1 MNVLN
6 KLTLSSL
13 KQNKKRTIV
22 TIIGVSLAVALIVAV
37 TTFVSSFQGSIVK
50 KIKRE
55 DGTYHIIFNNIS
67 NENYLYIKNNANV
80 ESSYATQSLDYAML
94 NQKDNELFEIKAY
107 EPNGYDMRGIHAE
120 YGNLPSNENEIAV
133 PTVIYNGAITLPNG
147 EQKVFKEIYPIGS
160 KISLD
165 LGSIDKQ
172 KYTEQSNYKNKQ
184 TNGVVRCNEVFSKDN
199 SKEYTIVGTVDYLSY
214 SSSSI
219 QTIVTKL
226 DKVDTSKEIGMG
238 IALKKPQNAYKVGES
253 ISKELN
259 IPTSNISYN
268 TSLLLYEGVFF
279 NSTTT
284 GVLTMMASIVIAI
297 ILFTSIFVIRN
308 SFNISLTEKTKQ
320 IGMLASI
327 GATKKQIKKSILF
340 EGFIIGAISIP
351 IGIIVGI
358 LAVIIVL
365 GVVNVLLKS
374 VAIDNFQ
381 IDLYVSYIAIII
393 SVILSAIMI
402 FISSIKPARRATK
415 ISPIEAIRENNDIKI
430 SNKKLHV
437 SKITKKLF
445 GVPGE
450 IATKNFKRSKKKYRT
465 TIFSI
470 TLSIILFISMNS
482 VIENGFKAA
491 DIAYSDEGEENIIVH
506 NPYGDTSY
514 ELTNNYFNKILQLDN
529 IEEYSLKRYMSIACN
544 IDQATRTYTKIKDEI
559 YKNDANSKPAYI
571 HATFVSVGENLYKKY
586 VKELGLNYEDVKDKG
601 ILYDICRTRIDG
613 KIVEYSNLNIK
624 SGGTL
629 KYADFSK
636 TDDNENEE
644 NVEEDRYN
652 YNYKNEKTIKIALTT
667 TKTPLGMYNSVEIP
681 EPVIIISDKKM
692 DSVNK
697 QPKTYTAIGIKS
709 NKPDKLQKD
718 IEAIDETNKGYI
730 YNTQESKRQNEI
742 MVTIISIFLY
752 GFIIVISIIGIT
764 NIFNTITTNMA
775 LRNREFAILKSI
787 GMTNKEFKRM
797 INYESLIY
805 GVKSILYGI
814 PIGTILSYAI
824 YKVMSRKIETTY
836 KFPMIPIIISII
848 VVFAVIFITMRYSS
862 KKSEKIN
869 LIETIRNENQ

>member
-6 KLTLSSL
+6 KLTMSSL

-50 KIKRE
+50 KIKKE

-67 NENYLYIKNNANV
+67 NENYLYIKNNPNV
-80 ESSYATQSLDYAML
+80 ESSYVTQSLGYAML
-94 NQKDNELFEIKAY
+94 NQKDNELFELKAY
-107 EPNGYDMRGIHAE
+107 EQIGYDMRGIHAE

-133 PTVIYNGAITLPNG
+133 PTVLYNGTITLPNG

-165 LGSIDKQ
+165 LGGVDKQ

-184 TNGVVRCNEVFSKDN
+184 TNGVIRCNEVFNKDN
-199 SKEYTIVGTVDYLSY
+199 SKEYTIVGTVNYFNY

-238 IALKKPQNAYKVGES
+238 IILKKPKNAYKVGES
-253 ISKELN
+253 VSKELN

-268 TSLLLYEGVFF
+268 TVLLQYEGVFF
-279 NSTTT
+279 DNATT

-308 SFNISLTEKTKQ
+308 SFNISLTEKIKQ

-340 EGFIIGAISIP
+340 ECFIIGAISIP

-358 LAVIIVL
+358 LAVSIVL
-365 GVVNVLLKS
+365 WVVNVLLKS

-402 FISSIKPARRATK
+402 FISSIKPARKATK

-450 IATKNFKRSKKKYRT
+450 LATKNFKRSKKKYRT

-482 VIENGFKAA
+482 VIESGFKAA
-491 DIAYSDEGEENIIVH
+491 NIAYSDEREENIVVN

-529 IEEYSLKRYMSIACN
+529 IEEYSLKRYMLILCN
-544 IDQATRTYTKIKDEI
+544 IDQATRTYTKINDEI
-559 YKNDANSKPAYI
+559 YKNDANSKPSYI
-571 HATFVSVGENLYKKY
+571 SATFVSVGENLYKKY

-601 ILYDICRTRIDG
+601 ILYDICHTRING

-629 KYADFSK
+629 KYDDFTK
-636 TDDNENEE
+636 KDDNENEG
-644 NVEEDRYN
+644 EEDRYN

-667 TKTPLGMYNSVEIP
+667 TKTPLGMYNSVETC
-681 EPVIIISDKKM
+681 EPVIIISDEKM
-692 DSVNK
+692 NDINK
-697 QPKTYTAIGIKS
+697 QLKAYQAIGIKS

-730 YNTQESKRQNEI
+730 YNIQESKRQEEI

-797 INYESLIY
+797 INFESLIY

-824 YKVMSRKIETTY
+824 YNVMRRKIETPY
-836 KFPMIPIIISII
+836 KFPIIPIIISII